1 VTHPGLALLAIA
13 AVGCAGARDRDGVAG
28 ARGWY
33 YGDNSGVDVA
43 TVAVEATEPVAA
55 HTAVTARALLDRVRL
70 RRTQIDP
77 STIDPGGEHGEHG
90 GHTGHGDHAPDVVTS
105 ASALVG
111 DGAVA
116 DEDRWEGRLRLEHDG
131 GAETPWR
138 TWAGAR
144 ASTEPDYLAW
154 TATAGASI
162 ELAERNT
169 AVGAEVG
176 YGRDRVEPVEAP
188 PGQQAAWP
196 AHHDRITASLSVS
209 QVASPAVLLSAG
221 AAVTRQRGEL
231 ASPYRRALVRTTLF
245 PEVVPDERD
254 RATAFVAA
262 SAAISA
268 RLALH
273 LRAGAYRDSWG
284 VWALIPEVA
293 VGAELATDLLATISY
308 RHYRQR
314 AADFHRAVYDRVEPL
329 LSGDPRLGPIAGHTA
344 GGHLAWTVRGSRGDA
359 GAITVDGG
367 YQVVVL
373 DIPLATSQLVVGHQ
387 VVLGVTGV
395 HRWFASSP

>member
-1 VTHPGLALLAIA
+1 MLAVA
-13 AVGCAGARDRDGVAG
+13 AVGCAGARDRDGVVG

-43 TVAVEATEPVAA
+43 TVAIEAAEPVAA
-55 HTAVTARALLDRVRL
+55 HTTVEARALLDRVRL

-77 STIDPGGEHGEHG
+77 ATIDPGGEHGEHG
-90 GHTGHGDHAPDVVTS
+90 GHTGHGDHGPDVVTS

-116 DEDRWEGRLRLEHDG
+116 DEDRWEGRLRVEHRG
-131 GAETPWR
+131 GEATPWR
-138 TWAGAR
+138 AWAGAR
-144 ASTEPDYLAW
+144 ASTEPDYAAW
-154 TATAGASI
+154 TATAGAAV
-162 ELAERNT
+162 ELAQRNT
-169 AVGAEVG
+169 TVGAELG
-176 YGRDRVEPVEAP
+176 AGRDRVVPVEAP
-188 PGQQAAWP
+188 PGQQADWP
-196 AHHDRITASLSVS
+196 AHHQRLTGSVSIS

-221 AAVTRQRGEL
+221 AAVTLQRGEL

-245 PEVVPDERD
+245 PEVVPDQRD
-254 RATAFVAA
+254 RTTAFVAA
-262 SAAISA
+262 SAAVTA

-284 VWALIPEVA
+284 VWALIPELA
-293 VGAELATDLLATISY
+293 VSAELASDLLATVSY

-329 LSGDPRLGPIAGHTA
+329 LSGDPRLGPIVGHTG
-344 GGHLAWTVRGSRGDA
+344 GGHLGWTVRGGRGDT
-359 GAITVDGG
+359 GAITIDAG
-367 YQVVVL
+367 YQLVVL
-373 DIPLATSQLVVGHQ
+373 DVPLATSELVIGHQ

-395 HRWFASSP
+395 HGWLASSP